1 MTELLLVRHAE
12 TEWNREGR
20 WQGHADPPLN
30 ETGRAQAHAL
40 AEILTGEQVDAIYTS
55 DLRRAAE
62 TAEILGAALDRPVT
76 LDSDLREIDVGSW
89 SGLTRAEVAER
100 YPDWE
105 THDGES
111 TDELQARVIAAVRR
125 IAERHPDGHVLIVT
139 HGGSIRSL
147 ERHYNGASARVMANC
162 EVYRLPL
169 DG

>member
-30 ETGRAQAHAL
+30 EAGRAQAQAL
-40 AEILTGEQVDAIYTS
+40 AEVLTGEEVDAIYTS

-62 TAEILGAALDRPVT
+62 TAEILAGALGRPVT
-76 LDSDLREIDVGSW
+76 PDPGLREIDVGSW

-100 YPDWE
+100 YPGWE

-111 TDELQARVIAAVRR
+111 REELEARVVAAVRR
-125 IAERHPDGHVLIVT
+125 IAQRHPNGRVVIVT

-147 ERHYNGASARVMANC
+147 QRHVYGDPKDVIQNC
-162 EVYRLPL
+162 GLQRL
-169 DG
+169 DFVE

>member
-30 ETGRAQAHAL
+30 EAGRAQAQAL
-40 AEILTGEQVDAIYTS
+40 ARSLVGERVDAIYSS

-62 TAEILGAALDRPVT
+62 TAEILAAALGLPVT
-76 LDSDLREIDVGSW
+76 TDPDLREIDVGSW
-89 SGLTRAEVAER
+89 SGLTREEVAVQF
-100 YPDWE
+100 PDWD
-105 THDGES
+105 THDGE
-111 TDELQARVIAAVRR
+111 TREALEVRVVAAVRL
-125 IAERHPDGHVLIVT
+125 IAQRHPDGQVLVVT

-147 ERHYNGASARVMANC
+147 QRHLDGEPAPVLANC
-162 EVYRLPL
+162 EVYRLQF

>member
-30 ETGRAQAHAL
+30 EAGRAQAHAL
-40 AEILTGEQVDAIYTS
+40 AATLAGEHLDAIYSS

-62 TAEILGAALDRPVT
+62 TAEILGAALGRPVT
-76 LDSDLREIDVGSW
+76 PDPDLREIDVGSW
-89 SGLTRAEVAER
+89 SGLTRKEVAER
-100 YPDWE
+100 FPDWD

-111 TDELQARVIAAVRR
+111 LDELQARVVAAVRR
-125 IAERHPDGHVLIVT
+125 IADRHADGLVLIVT

-147 ERHYNGASARVMANC
+147 ERYLHGESAHVLANC
-162 EVYRLPL
+162 EVCRLSF

>member
-30 ETGRAQAHAL
+30 DAGRAQAHAL
-40 AEILTGEQVDAIYTS
+40 AETLAGEEVDAIYTS

-62 TAEILGAALDRPVT
+62 TAEILAAALGRPVT
-76 LDSDLREIDVGSW
+76 ADPELREIDVGSW

-111 TDELQARVIAAVRR
+111 IEALQARVVAAVLR
-125 IAERHPDGHVLIVT
+125 IARQHPDGQVLIVT

-147 ERHYNGASARVMANC
+147 ERHFHGASARVLANC